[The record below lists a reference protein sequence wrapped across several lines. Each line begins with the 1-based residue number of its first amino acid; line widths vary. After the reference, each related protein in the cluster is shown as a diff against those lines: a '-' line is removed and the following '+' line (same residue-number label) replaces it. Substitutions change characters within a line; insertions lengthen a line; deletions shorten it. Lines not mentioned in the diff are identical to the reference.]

1 MVSQLRRKYAT
12 GYKSLQKEWVKE
24 SKELLY
30 VGRLAYWT
38 YWVSKWA
45 ESSFKMKE
53 VDELNALK
61 KNAFKVLLK
70 SAYSQLKKYCPRF
83 SEKMRLYNEPVYI
96 LSIMDK
102 KTGGNLLFEMYMPYL
117 ELKEDFPPLDTLEN
131 VSGFNGIEII
141 SLDVGKRA
149 RKVETGVFSK
159 KLIRHYFDKNY
170 QTLCDYF
177 AEKSPSSLHRIHK

>member
-83 SEKMRLYNEPVYI
+83 SKKCDF
-96 LSIMDK
+96 IM
-102 KTGGNLLFEMYMPYL
+102 NRCIFYR
-117 ELKEDFPPLDTLEN
+117 
-131 VSGFNGIEII
+131 SWI
-141 SLDVGKRA
+141 
-149 RKVETGVFSK
+149 K
-159 KLIRHYFDKNY
+159 KLVAICYLKCTCHIWN
-170 QTLCDYF
+170 
-177 AEKSPSSLHRIHK
+177 